1 MLPGEYSAVLTVEG
15 KSYKQPFRV
24 RMDPR
29 VKTSAAD
36 LERQFTD
43 SEHAVQLLKQIANE
57 TAKGAAIEKQL
68 TALDAKKGSVPAE
81 SFQQRLTTVLG
92 HEDANYGSPTTP
104 IDTDTTSLRH
114 LARQLRGVYYA
125 LQSADVAP
133 TPEQEAALHQYE
145 QVLTSTEKQWNT
157 FIAVDLPKF
166 NQQLKQAGLNEI
178 SQLPDASKEIDDGDN
193 NDNDNDNDL

>member
-1 MLPGEYSAVLTVEG
+1 MLPGEYSAVLTAAG
-15 KSYKQPFRV
+15 KSYKQAFTV

-29 VKTSAAD
+29 VKTPTAD

-43 SEHAVQLLKQIANE
+43 SEHAVQLLKQIASE

-68 TALDAKKGSVPAE
+68 TALDAKKGSVQAE
-81 SFQQRLTTVLG
+81 SFRQRLTTVFG

-145 QVLTSTEKQWNT
+145 QVLNSTEKQWNT
-157 FIAVDLPKF
+157 FISVDLPKF
-166 NQQLKQAGLNEI
+166 NQQLKQAGLNEYLAVAGCF
-178 SQLPDASKEIDDGDN
+178 QGN
-193 NDNDNDNDL
+193 RRRRQQR